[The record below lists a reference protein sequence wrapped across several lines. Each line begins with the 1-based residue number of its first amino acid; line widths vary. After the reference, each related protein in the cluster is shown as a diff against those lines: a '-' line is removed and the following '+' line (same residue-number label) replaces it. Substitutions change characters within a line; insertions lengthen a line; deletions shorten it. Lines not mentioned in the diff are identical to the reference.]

1 MRGHDPL
8 VLWRGAADSSSPVI
22 RGMGDS
28 KQSTLSVSNMTLTGT
43 ASTAI
48 TLTTSGGSGTGVVTF
63 TVTGTACAVN
73 GTSLESTAAAT
84 CIVKAKKAASSG
96 WKETTSATKTFTF
109 AAAEGA

>member
-1 MRGHDPL
+1 M
-8 VLWRGAADSSSPVI
+8 VLSSCGGGATDSSSPVI

-28 KQSTLSVSNMTLTGT
+28 KQATLSVSNSTLTGT
-43 ASTAI
+43 VGTPIA
-48 TLTTSGGSGTGVVTF
+48 LTTTGGSGTGAITF

-73 GTSLESTAAAT
+73 GTSLEATAAAT

-109 AAAEGA
+109 AAA